1 MIYHSTNAFMTSG
14 LTCQFRLQLS
24 CFALLPVAMGRQPH
38 SVKHLVG
45 KLTKPAWAG
54 GGTRLRELSKQAR
67 ALVTTEL
74 HPPVLP
80 ALQREIRQLSEAAR
94 DADGLVT
101 KMTNVVEKT
110 LAEGVKEMMG
120 VLLTGEL
127 IRYKKKIRK
136 LEAEV
141 KDLSERLMA
150 ERDLSERLM
159 AERAAHCDL
168 KLQGEVGR

>member
-1 MIYHSTNAFMTSG
+1 
-14 LTCQFRLQLS
+14 
-24 CFALLPVAMGRQPH
+24 MGRQPPN
-38 SVKHLVG
+38 VKHLVG
-45 KLTKPAWAG
+45 KLAKPARAG
-54 GGTRLRELSKQAR
+54 GGPRLRELSKQAR
-67 ALVTTEL
+67 ALVTTGLCEIQ
-74 HPPVLP
+74 HPTVLQ
-80 ALQREIRQLSEAAR
+80 ALQREIRRLSETVR

-101 KMTNVVEKT
+101 KMAKVVEKT

-127 IRYKKKIRK
+127 IRDKRRIKK

-159 AERAAHCDL
+159 AERAAHYDL